1 MKKFNSFKPLTFVEK
16 RSILDVRQGSAYTFA
31 LSALLSALSLLSSF
45 SVNGRQLCSLLFS
58 LAVLIC
64 FSSDLFKVSMMF
76 LYSSLYVRSGRYR
89 WLLMDTCSTPSVSY
103 FPYVKS

>member
-31 LSALLSALSLLSSF
+31 LSALSLLSSF

-64 FSSDLFKVSMMF
+64 ISSHLFKVLMMF
-76 LYSSLYVRSGRYR
+76 LYSSLNVRSGRYR
-89 WLLMDTCSTPSVSY
+89 WLLMDTCSTLSVSY